1 MQAVFAR
8 DLAAAHE
15 EGLVALAG
23 LDRPE
28 ELARLVVEPTA
39 GADGWLT
46 LLDSPAR
53 TLVFDGPEHALTDEN
68 VVPWLQGLEQ
78 FCAATKRN
86 AILNLHVVQPPA
98 WAAGNPEGPLFE
110 YAPASADDSTRRAWL
125 LLNASVAM
133 PLVSV
138 NWHLSDADFAPDQL
152 AGLGELARLAWEG
165 RGLTLT
171 LDRAKGRTVLAPGV
185 DRRHAAALMDVYLDL
200 PHFLRLAAV
209 DNDARLF
216 LDKLPSLA
224 RMAVRAGVQKRNFLA
239 HAASIAPPWP
249 APFGSNVPAW

>member
-1 MQAVFAR
+1 MGQPSAFLARELTDGVLHFLAEEIGPEQPTTAQIGDLVEKVVRELGQPALAQVYAVGQRRRRPEVTGPPATPKADRSGTSVFFSNKDTPEAVVSRALCSYSMQAVFAR

-46 LLDSPAR
+46 LLDSPTR

-98 WAAGNPEGPLFE
+98 WAAGNPEGPLFK
-110 YAPASADDSTRRAWL
+110 YAPASADDPTRRL
-125 LLNASVAM
+125 VATKRQRG
-133 PLVSV
+133 
-138 NWHLSDADFAPDQL
+138 HAIGERQL
-152 AGLGELARLAWEG
+152 AF
-165 RGLTLT
+165 
-171 LDRAKGRTVLAPGV
+171 K
-185 DRRHAAALMDVYLDL
+185 
-200 PHFLRLAAV
+200 
-209 DNDARLF
+209 
-216 LDKLPSLA
+216 
-224 RMAVRAGVQKRNFLA
+224 
-239 HAASIAPPWP
+239 
-249 APFGSNVPAW
+249 

>member
-1 MQAVFAR
+1 
-8 DLAAAHE
+8 
-15 EGLVALAG
+15 
-23 LDRPE
+23 
-28 ELARLVVEPTA
+28 
-39 GADGWLT
+39 
-46 LLDSPAR
+46 
-53 TLVFDGPEHALTDEN
+53 
-68 VVPWLQGLEQ
+68 
-78 FCAATKRN
+78 
-86 AILNLHVVQPPA
+86 
-98 WAAGNPEGPLFE
+98 
-110 YAPASADDSTRRAWL
+110 
-125 LLNASVAM
+125 M

-152 AGLGELARLAWEG
+152 AGLSELARLAWEG

-171 LDRAKGRTVLAPGV
+171 LDRANGRTVLAPGV

-224 RMAVRAGVQKRNFLA
+224 RMAVRGGAKDNFLA
-239 HAASIAPPWP
+239 AASITPPWP